1 MNRKIAIVLAIGLTA
16 GGLFHSILYAQM
28 KTSVWDGIYTE
39 DQAKGGETLY
49 RKECASCHGDDL
61 AGVGQTP
68 PLSGKEFKMDWD
80 GLTVGDL
87 YERMRVSM
95 PADHPG
101 TLSPEQNA
109 GILAYLLKSNEF
121 PPGNTPI
128 RGDTESLKQIRFE
141 TAKPK

>member
-1 MNRKIAIVLAIGLTA
+1 MNRKIAIALTIGLAICGLS
-16 GGLFHSILYAQM
+16 HSILRAQAGA
-28 KTSVWDGIYTE
+28 SVWDGVYTE

-61 AGVGQTP
+61 AGLGQTP

-80 GLTVGDL
+80 GLTAGDL
-87 YERMRVSM
+87 YERIRVSM

-121 PPGNTPI
+121 PAGKTAL
-128 RGDTESLKQIRFE
+128 RGDTDTLKQIRFE
-141 TAKPK
+141 SAKPK